1 MEHLNFEITEM
12 EHLNFL
18 EFWEETRTAEQALG
32 WKLGIMYTFIFW
44 NTSIQIPNDAPELH
58 THRVFSVLNV
68 RKVVIYGKKII

>member
-18 EFWEETRTAEQALG
+18 EFWEEARTAEQALG

-44 NTSIQIPNDAPELH
+44 NTSIQIPNDAP
-58 THRVFSVLNV
+58 
-68 RKVVIYGKKII
+68 VIPL